1 MIIPYIQLKKA
12 CRLVRRP
19 AGAGNIARIA
29 AGYAG
34 HAGRPNLNLA
44 AAIGRRG
51 RLWGALSTLAIS
63 TLITVHTLFTKLEP
77 IINRPLCMR
86 HIVASSF
93 NHREVS

>member
-51 RLWGALSTLAIS
+51 GRAGSGAHSQLWQSVL
-63 TLITVHTLFTKLEP
+63 
-77 IINRPLCMR
+77 
-86 HIVASSF
+86 
-93 NHREVS
+93 